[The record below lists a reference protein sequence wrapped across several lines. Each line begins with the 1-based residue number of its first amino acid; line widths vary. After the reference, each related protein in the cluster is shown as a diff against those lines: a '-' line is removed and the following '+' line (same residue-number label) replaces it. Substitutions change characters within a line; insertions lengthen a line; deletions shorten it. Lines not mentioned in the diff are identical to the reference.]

1 MAEVDR
7 YIFMETHTFLPHGGG
22 YETLRA
28 YKVARIIYDVT
39 YHFTSRFLNGRDRTV
54 DQMVQAARSCK
65 QNIAEGSMASRTSK
79 ETEIKLT
86 NVAYASLGELQEDY
100 EDYLRVRGLERWGK
114 DHPRYRK
121 MRTYV
126 LSPAFD
132 EEYAQVITRLDAE
145 ALANLSL
152 TLIHQDLYML
162 DKLIESQQK
171 SFLEEGGIRE
181 RMYHARKD
189 YRNNPH

>member
-1 MAEVDR
+1 
-7 YIFMETHTFLPHGGG
+7 METHTFLPYEED

-39 YHFTSRFLNGRDRTV
+39 YHFTSGFLNGRDRTV
-54 DQMVQAARSCK
+54 DRMVQSARSCK

-86 NVAYASLGELQEDY
+86 NVAYAGLGELQENY
-100 EDYLRVRGLERWGK
+100 EDYLRVRGLQRRGK
-114 DHPRYRK
+114 DHPRCRK

-132 EEYAQVITRLDAE
+132 ESYAQVIPAWMPRHRPI
-145 ALANLSL
+145 SL
-152 TLIHQDLYML
+152 
-162 DKLIESQQK
+162 
-171 SFLEEGGIRE
+171 
-181 RMYHARKD
+181 
-189 YRNNPH
+189 